1 MLRFLMKGAVVVVLL
16 YAAATFG
23 FPYYQYVMMQWAA
36 EEAADVG
43 VAKVKAMMKG
53 PWREEAILGQVTA
66 AVTPLMQDRANRVRL
81 ALPASRVRVSLEPD
95 LLRIGTS
102 WEAEARLAGYAHR
115 FRFHVEGKRIVAR

>member
-1 MLRFLMKGAVVVVLL
+1 MLRFLMRGAVVVVLL

-23 FPYYQYVMMQWAA
+23 FPYYQYVMMQWAV

-43 VAKVKAMMKG
+43 VAQVKAMMKG
-53 PWREEAILGQVTA
+53 PWREEVVLGQVAA
-66 AVTPLMQDRANRVRL
+66 AVTPLMQERANRVGL
-81 ALPASRVRVSLEPD
+81 ALPASRVRVWVEHD
-95 LLRIGTS
+95 LFRVRAS

>member
-1 MLRFLMKGAVVVVLL
+1 MLRFLMKGTVVVVLL
-16 YAAATFG
+16 YVGTIVG

-43 VAKVKAMMKG
+43 VVKVKTMLKG
-53 PWREEAILGQVTA
+53 PWREEVILEQVTA
-66 AVTPLMQDRANRVRL
+66 AVTPVMQDRANRVRL

-102 WEAEARLAGYAHR
+102 WESEARLAGYAHR
-115 FRFHVEGKRIVAR
+115 FRFHVEGKRIFAR